1 MFKHE
6 FYPIATL
13 IAVLNIFCTKVI
25 GHGMLLDPVSRSSRW
40 RYDES
45 APKNYED
52 NMLNCGGADLSF
64 ATNFYFIFTFL
75 MSFIF
80 QVMWGTNAGEC
91 GLCGD
96 DYSLPTPRPN
106 ELGGTF
112 GEGVITKQY
121 VNESQVELGIQ
132 VIVNQMGFF
141 YFDICNLDEFHEESE
156 DCFKENPIL
165 LADGSDKFYIDETVG
180 WLNATVIFPPELN
193 CMHCVLRWNYVAG
206 NNWGK
211 CEDGSLGLGCGP
223 FQKNYKGCSDI
234 SIVTPSSRHILS
246 LINNHGVKQVEP
258 ADELTEPEP
267 ETELEA

>member
-25 GHGMLLDPVSRSSRW
+25 GHGMLLVPVSRSSRW

-45 APKNYED
+45 APKNIED
-52 NMLNCGGADLSF
+52 SMLNCGGAD
-64 ATNFYFIFTFL
+64 
-75 MSFIF
+75 
-80 QVMWGTNAGEC
+80 VMWGTNAGEC

-165 LADGSDKFYIDETVG
+165 LADGSDKFYVEEKVG
-180 WLNATVIFPPELN
+180 RLNVQIMFPPELD
-193 CMHCVLRWNYVAG
+193 CMHCVLRWNYQAG

-223 FQKNYKGCSDI
+223 HQENYKGCSDI
-234 SIVTPSSRHILS
+234 SI
-246 LINNHGVKQVEP
+246 
-258 ADELTEPEP
+258 LT

>member
-132 VIVNQMGFF
+132 VIVNHMGFF

>member
-52 NMLNCGGADLSF
+52 YMLNCGGAD
-64 ATNFYFIFTFL
+64 
-75 MSFIF
+75 
-80 QVMWGTNAGEC
+80 VMWGTNAGEC

-121 VNESQVELGIQ
+121 VNESEAELAIQ
-132 VIVNQMGFF
+132 ILVNHKGFF

-156 DCFKENPIL
+156 DCFKENPVL
-165 LADGSDKFYIDETVG
+165 LADGSDKFYVEEKVG
-180 WLNATVIFPPELN
+180 WLNVQIMFPPELD
-193 CMHCVLRWNYVAG
+193 CMHCVLRWNYQAG
-206 NNWGK
+206 DN

-223 FQKNYKGCSDI
+223 HQENYKGCSDI
-234 SIVTPSSRHILS
+234 SILTPSSRHINVGLNLS
-246 LINNHGVKQVEP
+246 FTVLNHETNVNNAAPLINNHGVKQVEP
-258 ADELTEPEP
+258 ADELTEPE
-267 ETELEA
+267 TELEA